1 MAGNKTL
8 IAYETKSGATEESAK
23 KIADGLR
30 SMFQLEVDL
39 VDLSEQK
46 VGDLSQYNNVVVGAG
61 VRAGRVYNK
70 ALKFLEN
77 DFTGKKVA
85 FFVSCGQGGD
95 PEKCEQAK
103 VRFAEETLVRYP
115 NIDAVAWAAFGGR
128 MKILGKK
135 IFDNLDL
142 AKVDAWVD
150 ELGKKFTQ

>member
-1 MAGNKTL
+1 MGAKTL
-8 IAYETKSGATEESAK
+8 VAYETKGGATEESAK
-23 KIADGLR
+23 KIADVLR
-30 SMFQLEVDL
+30 SKFQLDTDL

-46 VGDLSQYNNVVVGAG
+46 VSTLSEYSNVVVGAG
-61 VRAGRVYNK
+61 VRAGRVYSK

-95 PEKCEQAK
+95 PEKCEAAK
-103 VRFAEETLVRYP
+103 VRFAEETLARYP
-115 NIDAVAWAAFGGR
+115 NINAVAWAAFGGQ

-142 AKVDAWVD
+142 AKVEIWAE
-150 ELGKKFTQ
+150 ELGRKFTQ

>member
-1 MAGNKTL
+1 MGAKTL
-8 IAYETKSGATEESAK
+8 VAYETKGGATEESAK
-23 KIADGLR
+23 KIADVLR
-30 SMFQLEVDL
+30 SKFQLDTDL

-46 VGDLSQYNNVVVGAG
+46 VSTLSEYSNVVVGAG
-61 VRAGRVYNK
+61 VRAGRVYSK

-95 PEKCEQAK
+95 PEKCEAAK
-103 VRFAEETLVRYP
+103 VRFAEETLAHYP
-115 NIDAVAWAAFGGR
+115 NINAVAWKAFGGH

-142 AKVDAWVD
+142 AKVEAWAE